1 MEHLC
6 EIIKIAEKVSE
17 QDGSDWNED
26 TSIMMD
32 LELSSMEFFSFIA
45 EIEGVFGIRLKPRE
59 VNRLET
65 LGDISRVGSEKTMK

>member
-45 EIEGVFGIRLKPRE
+45 EIEVVFGIRLKPRE

-65 LGDISRVGSEKTMK
+65 LGDISRVVSEKTMK